1 MRKALPGLAA
11 ALALLACLSCSR
23 LPGPNDLDP
32 ESREFISKVRYIIT
46 KEEREAFSRI
56 APADR
61 PQFIREFWARRDPT
75 PGTEANEFKDG
86 YYLRIEEANRL
97 FKQGTTEGWLQ
108 ERGRIYVMLGPP
120 DNRETY
126 PRGVDMY
133 GKPQEVWWYGN
144 YPVVFVDEN
153 WSGNYRLTP
162 LGAQHISEINR
173 AQAAQRAQGAG
184 FPGDAPAGVAY
195 DLTVETVEGKPFV
208 VISIPY
214 KAIWFKS
221 EGDLFKTTL
230 EVALSASGADGRK
243 AWDAKKSYDL
253 AMSRDEQMRRFEER
267 YEIRI
272 EADLPAGEYRL
283 DAEVS
288 NKTGGGRSK
297 RAFKI
302 II

>member
-1 MRKALPGLAA
+1 MRRALPGLAA

-61 PQFIREFWARRDPT
+61 PQFIKEFWARRDPT
-75 PGTEANEFKDG
+75 PGTETNEFKDG
-86 YYLRIEEANRL
+86 YYLRIEEASRL

-108 ERGRIYVMLGPP
+108 ERGRIYVTLGPP

-126 PRGVDMY
+126 PRGVDLY
-133 GKPQEVWWYGN
+133 GKPQEIWWYGN
-144 YPVVFVDEN
+144 YPVVFIDEN
-153 WSGNYRLTP
+153 WSGDYRMTS
-162 LGAQHISEINR
+162 LGAQHIADINR
-173 AQAAQRAQGAG
+173 AQAAQQAQGG
-184 FPGDAPAGVAY
+184 GRPSETPASVAY
-195 DLTVETVEGKPFV
+195 DLTVETVDAKHFV

-214 KAIWFKS
+214 KAIWLKS
-221 EGDLFKTTL
+221 EGDVFKTTL
-230 EVALSASGADGRK
+230 EVALTASDADGRK
-243 AWDAKKSYDL
+243 AWDTKKSYEISL
-253 AMSRDEQMRRFEER
+253 SQAEQMALHEER

-272 EADLPAGEYRL
+272 EADLASGEYRL
-283 DAEVS
+283 EAELS
-288 NKTGGGRSK
+288 NSTGGGKSK

>member
-1 MRKALPGLAA
+1 MKKAVPGLAV
-11 ALALLACLSCSR
+11 ALALLAGFSCSR
-23 LPGPNDLDP
+23 LPGGRGLEP

-46 KEEREAFSRI
+46 KEEREAFSRV

-61 PQFIREFWARRDPT
+61 PRFIKEFWARRDPT
-75 PGTEANEFKDG
+75 PATETNEFKDG
-86 YYLRIEEANRL
+86 YYGRIEEANRL
-97 FKQGTTEGWLQ
+97 FKEGTTEGWLQ
-108 ERGRIYVMLGPP
+108 ERGRIYITLGPP

-144 YPVVFVDEN
+144 YPVVFIDEN
-153 WSGNYRLTP
+153 WSGDYRMTP
-162 LGAQHISEINR
+162 LGVQHIAEINR
-173 AQAAQRAQGAG
+173 AQAARQAQSGGRPPETSAS
-184 FPGDAPAGVAY
+184 VAY
-195 DLTVETVEGKPFV
+195 DLSVETVDAKHFV
-208 VISIPY
+208 VISVPY
-214 KAIWFKS
+214 KAIWLKS

-230 EVALSASGADGRK
+230 EVVLAASDVDGRK
-243 AWDAKKSYDL
+243 AWDTKKSYEISL
-253 AMSRDEQMRRFEER
+253 SQAEQVALHEER

-272 EADLPAGEYRL
+272 EAELPAGEYRL

-288 NKTGGGRSK
+288 NTTGGGKSK